1 LERLSDLKRLRGG
14 ETFPPQFVETRLRF
28 SPFIKDIMTVGDETR
43 EFVAALINIDMG
55 VLSRWAEDKRIGFS
69 TFTDLSQRPEIAA
82 LLSLEITRVNQFLP
96 AHARVKRFANFPK
109 ELDPDEGELT
119 RSRKLRREFL
129 EVRYATLISG
139 LYDGSREVR
148 VDIPVTYQDGRRS
161 NFEALVSIHDTD
173 AVGSDHLGEARSK
186 GCK

>member
-1 LERLSDLKRLRGG
+1 
-14 ETFPPQFVETRLRF
+14 
-28 SPFIKDIMTVGDETR
+28 MTVGDEQR
-43 EFVAALINIDMG
+43 DFVAALINIDMA

-82 LLSLEITRVNQFLP
+82 LISQEIARVNQFLP

-129 EVRYATLISG
+129 EERYGALIQG

-148 VDIPVTYQDGRRS
+148 IDIPVTYQDGRRS
-161 NFEALVSIHDTD
+161 NFNAKVFIHDAD
-173 AVGSDHLGEARSK
+173 GSGSNTLTEPQRRRPA
-186 GCK
+186 